1 MRIQEV
7 LLAGFGGQGVL
18 SMGQFLCYAGM
29 LEKKEVSWVPSYG
42 PEMRG
47 GTANCMVIV
56 SDRQIDSPVFEVCD
70 AAILMNGPSYDKFE
84 KSVRP
89 GGILLYNSSLIESRN
104 RRSDITVI
112 GIPANEI
119 AGSLGGAQVANMVMI
134 GALLEL
140 APVVAIDS
148 VLECLRKVLPASKH
162 HLLPLNRQA
171 MEAGAEFIKAQ
182 PEDEKLAV

>member
-1 MRIQEV
+1 MSVKEV

-29 LEKKEVSWVPSYG
+29 LEEREVSWVPSYG

-56 SDRQIDSPVFEVCD
+56 SDHPIDSPVLDACD

-84 KSVRP
+84 KTARP
-89 GGILLYNSSLIESRN
+89 GGILLFNSSLIESRN
-104 RRSDITVI
+104 RRSDVTVI
-112 GIPANEI
+112 GVPANEI
-119 AGSLGGAQVANMVMI
+119 ATSLGSGQVANMVMI

-140 APVVAIDS
+140 SSVVSIDS
-148 VLECLRKVLPASKH
+148 VLECLRKVLPSSKH

-171 MEAGAEFIKAQ
+171 MEAGGQYVRSQ
-182 PEDEKLAV
+182 PGEEQLAG